1 MIYKTLILLTCHES
15 KECLKDTILNY
26 IKFNK
31 DVCIVVNNGIHND
44 NLDELK
50 SEHVH
55 IVNRKIKKEWLW
67 SLIPYHIELWDYI
80 VENNIQA
87 EYVITLSSNQSFVK
101 HGLYELMKK
110 YRAGYWA
117 RYLEVDNIRDFHCNC
132 YQNSAMNYDIT
143 FCKNILNDLGKENFI
158 HQSNHDGMFYAWDV
172 YSDMMKYF
180 ENHRGMPIQHHSE
193 EFFYV
198 AYLIKHI
205 SKNEMAEYSIYN
217 YHHSDYLTPT
227 QIENIIKQDD
237 KYIVKRITRSYDD
250 PGRTYIRSLS

>member
-15 KECLKDTILNY
+15 KDCLQDTILNY

-55 IVNRKIKKEWLW
+55 IVNRKVKKEWLW

-110 YRAGYWA
+110 YIFNVHYDKIKRFYSLERSEVPLAQLH
-117 RYLEVDNIRDFHCNC
+117 RVYL
-132 YQNSAMNYDIT
+132 
-143 FCKNILNDLGKENFI
+143 
-158 HQSNHDGMFYAWDV
+158 
-172 YSDMMKYF
+172 
-180 ENHRGMPIQHHSE
+180 
-193 EFFYV
+193 
-198 AYLIKHI
+198 
-205 SKNEMAEYSIYN
+205 
-217 YHHSDYLTPT
+217 
-227 QIENIIKQDD
+227 
-237 KYIVKRITRSYDD
+237 
-250 PGRTYIRSLS
+250 